1 MQELTIQEHDFF
13 VPLDCPVCNLMIRDM
28 RDSVQYLESKC
39 CVECWVSFVEPE
51 RKLRNDEQYLPSAED
66 ILTYREKLSKAEI
79 IKDEEF

>member
-1 MQELTIQEHDFF
+1 MQESTIQEREFF
-13 VPLDCPVCNLMIRDM
+13 VPLDCPVCGLMMRDM

-51 RKLRNDEQYLPSAED
+51 RKIRKDEQYLPSAGD
-66 ILTYREKLSKAEI
+66 ILKYREKLSKAEI

>member
-1 MQELTIQEHDFF
+1 MQESTIQEHDFF
-13 VPLDCPVCNLMIRDM
+13 VPLDCPVCGLMMRDM

-51 RKLRNDEQYLPSAED
+51 RKIRKDKQYLPSAED
-66 ILTYREKLSKAEI
+66 ILKYREKLSEAEI